1 MLTHTHQKKPQF
13 KETEDEKIVSI
24 IKRYYDQGTW
34 KDNTVFEEASFDLLQ
49 DILLEAGVIDGKVP
63 YADLVTTD
71 YSNKAIE
78 R

>member
-1 MLTHTHQKKPQF
+1 
-13 KETEDEKIVSI
+13 
-24 IKRYYDQGTW
+24 
-34 KDNTVFEEASFDLLQ
+34 VFEEASFDLLQ

-71 YSNKAIE
+71 YSNKAIG